1 MLRPCTLPAGLEASP
16 RPFPPP
22 LAYPPGRQGF
32 SEFKRRPG
40 DGHLFGTGGS
50 QKMARYG
57 SLSVF
62 LTSIEGNCHLGQFF
76 EKPYWADGPFAF
88 SPKSDYNI

>member
-1 MLRPCTLPAGLEASP
+1 M
-16 RPFPPP
+16 
-22 LAYPPGRQGF
+22 QGF

-40 DGHLFGTGGS
+40 DSHLFGTGGS

-62 LTSIEGNCHLGQFF
+62 LTNRSRVTVTWVNSLKSPTSHESGLF
-76 EKPYWADGPFAF
+76 KPLRR
-88 SPKSDYNI
+88 